1 MNGRCGTAVL
11 VALLTAAIGP
21 SAGAGELDA
30 KAIVSRSDST
40 MRGSSSYAEMTMTI
54 VRPDWSR
61 EMSLKAWS
69 LGQEYGLILVT
80 APARDKGTVTLKRE
94 TEVWSYLPG
103 IERVIKIPPS
113 MMLQSWLGS
122 DFTNDDLVK
131 ESSIVED
138 YVHALAGDSII
149 DGHRCYRVVMIP
161 REEAAVVWG
170 KVVLFITKEH
180 YLQVRTELFD
190 EDSVLTKVLT
200 GDRLKYMGDRTV
212 PSRLTMQPVDTPN
225 QRTVLEYSELD
236 FSVSLEAPF
245 FSLQN
250 MKRIR

>member
-1 MNGRCGTAVL
+1 MTGRLAVLAALSVLATVACPDGRCA
-11 VALLTAAIGP
+11 
-21 SAGAGELDA
+21 ELDA
-30 KAIVSRSDST
+30 TEIVRRSDST

-69 LGQEYGLILVT
+69 LGDDYGLILVT

-94 TEVWSYLPG
+94 SEVWSYVPG

-131 ESSIVED
+131 ESSIVQD
-138 YVHALAGDSII
+138 YEHTLAGDSVI
-149 DGHRCYRVVMIP
+149 DGHRCYRIVMIP
-161 REEAAVVWG
+161 HEDAAVVWG
-170 KVVLFITKEH
+170 KVVLFITQEH
-180 YLQVRTELFD
+180 LLQVRTELFD
-190 EDSVLTKVLT
+190 EDGVLTKILA
-200 GDRLKYMGDRTV
+200 GDRLQRMGGRMV
-212 PSRLTMQPVDTPN
+212 PSRLTMQPVEKPD
-225 QRTVLEYSELD
+225 QRTVLEYSALD
-236 FSVSLEAPF
+236 FNLRLEESF

-250 MKRIR
+250 MKRVR

>member
-1 MNGRCGTAVL
+1 MTAWSRSVAIVAVL
-11 VALLTAAIGP
+11 AAAAAAA
-21 SAGAGELDA
+21 SAAQLEA
-30 KAIVSRSDST
+30 KEIVRRSDST
-40 MRGSSSYAEMTMTI
+40 MRGSSSYAEMTMRI

-69 LGQEYGLILVT
+69 LGDDYSLILVT
-80 APARDKGTVTLKRE
+80 APARDKGTVTLKRG
-94 TEVWSYLPG
+94 TEVWSYVPG

-131 ESSIVED
+131 ESSIVQD
-138 YVHALAGDSII
+138 YEHTLTGDSVV
-149 DGHRCYRVVMIP
+149 DGNACYRIRMIP
-161 REEAAVVWG
+161 HEDAAVVWG

-190 EDSVLTKVLT
+190 EDSVLTKILS
-200 GDRLKYMGDRTV
+200 GERIRQMGGRMV
-212 PSRLTMQPVDTPN
+212 PSRLTMQPVDKPD
-225 QRTVLEYSELD
+225 QRTVLEYSDLD
-236 FSVSLEAPF
+236 FNVDLEESF

-250 MKRIR
+250 MKRVR